1 MTILPAH
8 YTWTVDVYEIQLHRE
23 GEGETQI
30 TSNSYAPTRFP
41 DAHNATR
48 ML

>member
-23 GEGETQI
+23 GEGETQKD
-30 TSNSYAPTRFP
+30 NF
-41 DAHNATR
+41 
-48 ML
+48 